1 MISFITLVHAAT
13 QCTFSTTPGV
23 TSTVYNFSC
32 TSACNYWIF
41 YILDY
46 PVRMTGCRSTLPCKV
61 DTVSVSDLAKVARS
75 ELGYNSNSN
84 SAISINATQGNLK
97 MVVQCVITNTYV
109 DGMMVRVVD
118 TPLSIPTLSLSSS
131 TAAGYSTSTISF
143 TSTSSVTIE
152 SSATIQSAS
161 ATPQPEVVLVPNI
174 NPYIV

>member
-1 MISFITLVHAAT
+1 M
-13 QCTFSTTPGV
+13 TPGV

-75 ELGYNSNSN
+75 ELGYKSSSK
-84 SAISINATQGNLK
+84 SAMSINATQGNLK
-97 MVVQCVITNTYV
+97 MVVQCVIANTYI
-109 DGMMVRVVD
+109 DGAMVRVD
-118 TPLSIPTLSLSSS
+118 TPFSTPTLSLSPS
-131 TAAGYSTSTISF
+131 TIAGYSTSTIGFAS
-143 TSTSSVTIE
+143 SSSVTI
-152 SSATIQSAS
+152 QPVS
-161 ATPQPEVVLVPNI
+161 ATPLPEVALVPNI